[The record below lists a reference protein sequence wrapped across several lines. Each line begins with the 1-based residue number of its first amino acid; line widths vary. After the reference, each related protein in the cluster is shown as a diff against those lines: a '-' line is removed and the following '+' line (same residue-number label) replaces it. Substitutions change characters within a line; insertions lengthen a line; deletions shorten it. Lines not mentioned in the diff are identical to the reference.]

1 MGSKMAANLSSWLHA
16 NSYPPL
22 VLWTRTAS
30 KLPAESDSI
39 KHAASIK
46 ELAEKCDVVI
56 TSLAND
62 EVAKEVFEQ
71 LFEGVKSKQEKG
83 AKGNTYFVESSTLY
97 PLTAGESDYHPPCP
111 SHHCASAAALDYQ
124 IEPNWNRRADFA
136 LLIPN
141 RRARASSLAHPSH
154 LLPPSSRL
162 RTSTRGKYSLP
173 PSSSAM
179 RLIRLFTG

>member
-1 MGSKMAANLSSWLHA
+1 MGSKMSANLSSWLHA

-22 VLWTRTAS
+22 FLWNRTAS
-30 KLPAESDSI
+30 KLPSESDSI

-97 PLTAGESDYHPPCP
+97 PLTAGELDISLFIILP
-111 SHHCASAAALDYQ
+111 SHELRRRNSSRGT
-124 IEPNWNRRADFA
+124 EPKTKRRADLRSLTF
-136 LLIPN
+136 N
-141 RRARASSLAHPSH
+141 RRARASSFAHPSH
-154 LLPPSSRL
+154 LLPPSPRFW
-162 RTSTRGKYSLP
+162 TSARGKFSIWSRGFRFKLD
-173 PSSSAM
+173 
-179 RLIRLFTG
+179 GG